1 MFFRQRAAAHA
12 TLSYLFGCAGVGR
25 AVAVDV
31 VAGDEDW
38 FIAEAARIGVPIS
51 YVIDT
56 HVHAD
61 HHSGGLALARRTGA
75 AYALHESNRG
85 RTGFDF
91 MPLADGQ
98 RLDVG
103 NVVVD
108 VLHTPGHTPDS
119 LCLLVRD
126 LRRGDEPW
134 FVITGDTLFVGAVG
148 RPDLAGQERPMAAQ
162 LHDSLHRRLLT
173 LPPELEI
180 YPGHQAGSA
189 CGAGL
194 SGKPAS
200 TIGFERRFNP
210 MLALPREAFID
221 ALVAQVPPK
230 DPGMDD
236 TVAANLR
243 GVPEAA
249 GAVSPTLLP

>member
-1 MFFRQRAAAHA
+1 MFFRQRPAALA
-12 TLSYLFGCAGVGR
+12 TLSYFFGCTGIGKS
-25 AVAVDV
+25 VAVDV

-38 FIAEAARIGVPIS
+38 FIAEAAKVGVPIS
-51 YVIDT
+51 FVIDT

-61 HHSGGLALARRTGA
+61 HYSGGPELARRCGA
-75 AYALHESNRG
+75 PYAVHESNRG
-85 RTGFDF
+85 RLAFDF

-98 RLDVG
+98 RLDAG

-119 LCLLVRD
+119 ICLLVRD
-126 LRRGDEPW
+126 LRRGDDPW

-148 RPDLAGQERPMAAQ
+148 RPDLAGREREMAAQ
-162 LHDSLHRRLLT
+162 LHDTLHRRLLT

-210 MLALPREAFID
+210 MLAMDKQAFVEASTAEI
-221 ALVAQVPPK
+221 PPPPA
-230 DPGMDD
+230 DMARI
-236 TVAANLR
+236 VEANLR
-243 GVPEAA
+243 GEVPV
-249 GAVSPTLLP
+249 AVGV